1 MVTFYSGATEARNVE
16 HSNYKFGL
24 DKTLSILFKSAEVSL
39 LGSPLL
45 IGFGLGFAEAE
56 VLVQIKA
63 FLRSCVPRGKAGRDF
78 GFFGLGFFAE
88 LHEAPVESR
97 CPQRVVI
104 SVIVWVGRVSQCLD
118 FGIYSLYRLEDCRE
132 RAVCKSCHSLIQHQQ
147 SAQMEALHHGLT
159 CSLE

>member
-63 FLRSCVPRGKAGRDF
+63 FLRSCVPRGEAGRALGGLGGFFWWSFVKPQWKAGAP
-78 GFFGLGFFAE
+78 GE
-88 LHEAPVESR
+88 L
-97 CPQRVVI
+97 
-104 SVIVWVGRVSQCLD
+104 
-118 FGIYSLYRLEDCRE
+118 
-132 RAVCKSCHSLIQHQQ
+132 
-147 SAQMEALHHGLT
+147 
-159 CSLE
+159 

>member
-56 VLVQIKA
+56 AFLQIKA
-63 FLRSCVPRGKAGRDF
+63 FLRSCVPRGKAGRVF
-78 GFFGLGFFAE
+78 GFVGVFLQSFMKPQWKAGVPRE
-88 LHEAPVESR
+88 L
-97 CPQRVVI
+97 
-104 SVIVWVGRVSQCLD
+104 
-118 FGIYSLYRLEDCRE
+118 
-132 RAVCKSCHSLIQHQQ
+132 
-147 SAQMEALHHGLT
+147 
-159 CSLE
+159 

>member
-63 FLRSCVPRGKAGRDF
+63 FPRSCVPRGKAGRDF
-78 GFFGLGFFAE
+78 GLGFGFF
-88 LHEAPVESR
+88 LQSFMK
-97 CPQRVVI
+97 PQWKAGALRE
-104 SVIVWVGRVSQCLD
+104 LD
-118 FGIYSLYRLEDCRE
+118 FCNCLG
-132 RAVCKSCHSLIQHQQ
+132 
-147 SAQMEALHHGLT
+147 G
-159 CSLE
+159 

>member
-56 VLVQIKA
+56 VLVLIKA
-63 FLRSCVPRGKAGRDF
+63 FCRSSVQSWEG
-78 GFFGLGFFAE
+78 FGLVWGLVFFLAE
-88 LHEAPVESR
+88 LCEAPVKSR
-97 CPQRVVI
+97 CPQRAVI
-104 SVIVWVGRVSQCLD
+104 SVSVWVGGVCQCLD
-118 FGIYSLYRLEDCRE
+118 LSVYSL
-132 RAVCKSCHSLIQHQQ
+132 
-147 SAQMEALHHGLT
+147 
-159 CSLE
+159 

>member
-63 FLRSCVPRGKAGRDF
+63 FLRSCVPRGKAGR
-78 GFFGLGFFAE
+78 FFFFFWQKFRE
-88 LHEAPVESR
+88 VLEKSV
-97 CPQRVVI
+97 CPKKVVI
-104 SVIVWVGRVSQCLD
+104 FVAVWVPPRCFVC
-118 FGIYSLYRLEDCRE
+118 GIYGSDCWEDCRE
-132 RAVCKSCHSLIQHQQ
+132 LPAGPPLLFVTPQISVSNQPSWKRSTV
-147 SAQMEALHHGLT
+147 
-159 CSLE
+159 

>member
-63 FLRSCVPRGKAGRDF
+63 FLRSCLPRGKAGRF
-78 GFFGLGFFAE
+78 FFFFGRSFMK
-88 LHEAPVESR
+88 S
-97 CPQRVVI
+97 QRKA
-104 SVIVWVGRVSQCLD
+104 G
-118 FGIYSLYRLEDCRE
+118 
-132 RAVCKSCHSLIQHQQ
+132 
-147 SAQMEALHHGLT
+147 AQRKL
-159 CSLE
+159 

>member
-63 FLRSCVPRGKAGRDF
+63 FLRSCLPRGKAGR
-78 GFFGLGFFAE
+78 FFFFFRQK
-88 LHEAPVESR
+88 LHEVPEKSR
-97 CPQRVVI
+97 CPTKVVI
-104 SVIVWVGRVSQCLD
+104 FVAVWVGSTPRCLVC
-118 FGIYSLYRLEDCRE
+118 GIYGSGCQEDCRE
-132 RAVCKSCHSLIQHQQ
+132 LPAGPPFLFVTPQISVSIQPRWKR
-147 SAQMEALHHGLT
+147 STA
-159 CSLE
+159 